1 MSVELFL
8 GKLQVIDQLLIFLK
22 ARLVENAGTITVIKI
37 PKKCQNISLSGVL
50 TARNVDSQIDVH
62 PIWVCLLTE

>member
-37 PKKCQNISLSGVL
+37 QKNVKTFLS
-50 TARNVDSQIDVH
+50 Q
-62 PIWVCLLTE
+62 EY